1 MPSSQ
6 TYDPINPAPYQ
17 PVEVAAPTPPKPS
30 PFEGQ
35 PGFQFQG
42 HGNIS
47 HAGAIAGVFDN
58 LLKGFVNGHAQ
69 GEAHKALLQKKKSDD
84 LNASYNADAQRLYQ
98 MSTSGVDQNSPEY
111 QAAKSAVDGSWGALQ
126 DYRGQLINGPDD
138 GKKKKSKTAQQDE
151 SNPFAGLASKDPK
164 DKAQALYALS
174 KKAGPP
180 VYGQIAALNTS
191 QAQQARAT
199 AATQAQAGGVGA
211 QNQLTAEQA
220 KQVYY
225 KYAGSSEEDMAKLPP
240 AEQKQFENAKAIL
253 FPPNSKEAKKLY
265 DSPDKKA
272 SEWYVP
278 GTEPKDWNAHE
289 TGSGQVKV
297 GSFGDFM
304 KAAYGEQPTPE
315 QYEQGRASWAKAG
328 AGTTVGEHVIMV
340 PQKDGTILPVTVETT
355 SSKQFPGAGTVP
367 NARAGDAAATPPLFV
382 SQSYKGRNAPGM
394 LAAGNIDLNA
404 RPNIDN
410 GDGTHSSVYSMSSNV
425 DGKEV
430 LYPGVGD
437 GTTYPARKLTQA
449 EALDQ
454 YKKTGKNL
462 GSFSTP
468 QMADAYA
475 KRLHLDQAK
484 YGNDGKK
491 QTAGASAPRGTAT
504 PPKGGTGGAGVKKV
518 GEVIGGRET
527 PEEVVANKLADARD
541 IAYRESLVRLNKP
554 TPIGDTG
561 IVMDWVRTQ
570 VTGAGRMN
578 NTELQQ
584 AINSGSW
591 DMKYKNAYSRAIKGT
606 LDSTF
611 RKQMVDDI
619 GNSAHAARIE
629 ANAYKGGPSQDNN
642 SARDENTKKY
652 VTTADTPDHKTR
664 VGTNDGGATWFDV
677 DSGKPYQKKFFRK

>member
-1 MPSSQ
+1 MPSPQ
-6 TYDPINPAPYQ
+6 IDPINPAPYQ
-17 PVEVAAPTPPKPS
+17 PVAVAEPTPPKPS

-98 MSTSGVDQNSPEY
+98 MHASGVDQNSPEY

-126 DYRGQLINGPDD
+126 DFRGGLINGPDD
-138 GKKKKSKTAQQDE
+138 GKKKPSKKKTQQDE
-151 SNPFAGLASKDPK
+151 TDPFMALSNPAATPQE
-164 DKAQALYALS
+164 KAQALYALS

-180 VYGQIAALNTS
+180 VYGQIAALNTP

-289 TGSGQVKV
+289 TGAGQVKV

-304 KAAYGEQPTPE
+304 KAAYGDTPTPA

-410 GDGTHSSVYSMSSNV
+410 GDGTHSSIYSMSSNV

-484 YGNDGKK
+484 YGNDGQK

-504 PPKGGTGGAGVKKV
+504 PPKGGSGGAGVKKV
-518 GEVIGGRET
+518 GEVIGGKET
-527 PEEVVANKLADARD
+527 PGEIKAREEYDQKSTQFR
-541 IAYRESLVRLNKP
+541 IAFDDLMHPRLTSPLN
-554 TPIGDTG
+554 
-561 IVMDWVRTQ
+561 IVMAYTRSQ
-570 VTGAGRMN
+570 VAGAGRVNDVEIKRNLAAGGYGEQLKNRYLMA
-578 NTELQQ
+578 TQGTMDKKLMR
-584 AINSGSW
+584 
-591 DMKYKNAYSRAIKGT
+591 DMVEEMRVSMDSSKKTYDSYKNQT
-606 LDSTF
+606 EVT
-611 RKQMVDDI
+611 
-619 GNSAHAARIE
+619 
-629 ANAYKGGPSQDNN
+629 
-642 SARDENTKKY
+642 
-652 VTTADTPDHKTR
+652 VTTPDGKIYKFPDQKSADGFKK
-664 VGTNDGGATWFDV
+664 
-677 DSGKPYQKKFFRK
+677 DSGIQ